1 MICNPVGRGVPL
13 GADRSVAMRQHGYGP
28 FRPPV
33 NLLQGVIY
41 CVGDF
46 KVGVRRVTWIAER
59 SMTPEMRGPI
69 TFFQWS
75 LS

>member
-1 MICNPVGRGVPL
+1 MICILAGCGVAP
-13 GADRSVAMRQHGYGP
+13 GTNRSVGMRQHGYGA

-33 NLLQGVIY
+33 NLLQGVFY